1 MMLHAQLEEKIY
13 DVTCA
18 IRREDMMLHAQLEEK
33 I

>member
-13 DVTCA
+13 LYMHT